1 MKGNKRIKF
10 TFLIMSI
17 ISLSLLLTSVITVYR
32 AGLNSM
38 STSYI
43 NKDQWN
49 FIEPNFYK
57 STRFDKTV
65 LPMILTGIE
74 VDLYG
79 EKDDY
84 YSDYGYFDVESF
96 KNVKFIA
103 FDKISKKYVTNTVYK
118 NIDDFKKNINGY
130 VDISFN
136 TVDGK
141 YTKKV
146 GNKENE
152 INNHYDNV
160 VPNITGSMEVYI
172 SIPKNLEKEDS
183 LYGEQYW
190 YNRDAKLIR
199 LLELIGFISSI
210 VFLISTIIYL
220 FIKVEPIDKNS
231 KILKYYSKIPLEII
245 IFLLGY
251 LMVFMID
258 WISYP
263 YMDWFAI
270 CIFVVSV
277 FTWISCIIL
286 FGKQI
291 KYFDKKIDILKT
303 SLIIKVM
310 LNFVKNIHEGIKV
323 SKKISLIRKIFIIG
337 IGCIIINLCSLIFG
351 YGGAIIVSCIIVSI
365 FTAYILKKLTYL
377 SEIMDGTEKIK
388 NGDLE
393 YKIPIKDDDNFTV
406 LAENINN
413 IGQGLENSIE
423 DALKSER
430 MKAELITNVSHDL
443 KTPLTSI
450 INYIELIKKEKN
462 IEPDY
467 INDYIKV
474 LDSKSKRLKVLIEDL
489 FEASKAS
496 SGNLEIN
503 MDKIELRQLLR
514 QSIGEMEEKILES
527 NLDIRLNLPEDKVYI
542 YADGRRMY
550 RVLENLLSNII
561 KYSLNN
567 TRVYIDLNVNEGKV
581 TLIMKN
587 ISSYEL
593 NFDQVEIMERFKRAD
608 ESRNTE
614 GSGLGLAIA
623 KDLVNLQGGK
633 FHIEIDGDLFKS
645 VLEFDEL
652 DQDQ

>member
-17 ISLSLLLTSVITVYR
+17 ISLSLLLTSVIIVYR

-79 EKDDY
+79 EKNDY

-130 VDISFN
+130 VDISVN

-160 VPNITGSMEVYI
+160 VPNITDSMEVYI

-303 SLIIKVM
+303 SFIMRFI
-310 LNFVKNIHEGIKV
+310 LNFVKNIKDGIKA
-323 SKKISLIRKIFIIG
+323 SKRISLIRKIFIIG

-351 YGGAIIVSCIIVSI
+351 YGGVIIVSCIIVSI

-388 NGDLE
+388 NGDLD
-393 YKIPIKDDDNFTV
+393 YKIP
-406 LAENINN
+406 
-413 IGQGLENSIE
+413 
-423 DALKSER
+423 
-430 MKAELITNVSHDL
+430 NVSHDL

-474 LDSKSKRLKVLIEDL
+474 LDSKSKRLKILIEDL

-593 NFDQVEIMERFKRAD
+593 NFDPVEIMERFKRAD

-652 DQDQ
+652 NQD

>member
-1 MKGNKRIKF
+1 
-10 TFLIMSI
+10 
-17 ISLSLLLTSVITVYR
+17 
-32 AGLNSM
+32 M

-74 VDLYG
+74 FDLYG
-79 EKDDY
+79 EKNDY

-130 VDISFN
+130 VDISVN

-160 VPNITGSMEVYI
+160 VPNITDSMEVYI

-258 WISYP
+258 CISYP
-263 YMDWFAI
+263 YIDWFAI

-303 SLIIKVM
+303 SFIMRFI
-310 LNFVKNIHEGIKV
+310 LNFVKSIKDGIKA

-351 YGGAIIVSCIIVSI
+351 YGGTIIIPCLTVSI
-365 FTAYILKKLTYL
+365 F
-377 SEIMDGTEKIK
+377 
-388 NGDLE
+388 
-393 YKIPIKDDDNFTV
+393 
-406 LAENINN
+406 
-413 IGQGLENSIE
+413 
-423 DALKSER
+423 
-430 MKAELITNVSHDL
+430 
-443 KTPLTSI
+443 
-450 INYIELIKKEKN
+450 
-462 IEPDY
+462 
-467 INDYIKV
+467 
-474 LDSKSKRLKVLIEDL
+474 
-489 FEASKAS
+489 
-496 SGNLEIN
+496 
-503 MDKIELRQLLR
+503 
-514 QSIGEMEEKILES
+514 
-527 NLDIRLNLPEDKVYI
+527 
-542 YADGRRMY
+542 
-550 RVLENLLSNII
+550 
-561 KYSLNN
+561 
-567 TRVYIDLNVNEGKV
+567 
-581 TLIMKN
+581 
-587 ISSYEL
+587 
-593 NFDQVEIMERFKRAD
+593 
-608 ESRNTE
+608 
-614 GSGLGLAIA
+614 
-623 KDLVNLQGGK
+623 
-633 FHIEIDGDLFKS
+633 
-645 VLEFDEL
+645 
-652 DQDQ
+652 

>member
-32 AGLNSM
+32 IGLNSM

-79 EKDDY
+79 EKNDY

-103 FDKISKKYVTNTVYK
+103 FDKISKKNVTNTVYK

-136 TVDGK
+136 TADGK
-141 YTKKV
+141 YIKKV

-160 VPNITGSMEVYI
+160 VPNINSSMEVYI
-172 SIPKNLEKEDS
+172 SIPKNLEKGDS
-183 LYGEQYW
+183 LYSEYYFYEKDFQSI
-190 YNRDAKLIR
+190 KVLKF
-199 LLELIGFISSI
+199 IGFISSI
-210 VFLISTIIYL
+210 VFLISMIIYL
-220 FIKVEPIDKNS
+220 FIKAEPIDKNS

-251 LMVFMID
+251 LMIFMID
-258 WISYP
+258 LISYT

-303 SLIIKVM
+303 SFIMRFI
-310 LNFVKNIHEGIKV
+310 LNFVKNIKDGIKA
-323 SKKISLIRKIFIIG
+323 SKRISLIRKIFIIG

-351 YGGAIIVSCIIVSI
+351 YGGVIIVSCIIVSI

-388 NGDLE
+388 NGDLD
-393 YKIPIKDDDNFTV
+393 YKIPIKDDDNFTL

-413 IGQGLENSIE
+413 IGQGLESSIE

-430 MKAELITNVSHDL
+430 MKTELITNVSHDL

-474 LDSKSKRLKVLIEDL
+474 LDSKSKRLKILIEDL

-567 TRVYIDLNVNEGKV
+567 TRVYIDLNVNKGKV

-593 NFDQVEIMERFKRAD
+593 NFDPVEIMERFKRAD

-652 DQDQ
+652 NQD

>member
-1 MKGNKRIKF
+1 
-10 TFLIMSI
+10 
-17 ISLSLLLTSVITVYR
+17 
-32 AGLNSM
+32 
-38 STSYI
+38 
-43 NKDQWN
+43 
-49 FIEPNFYK
+49 
-57 STRFDKTV
+57 
-65 LPMILTGIE
+65 
-74 VDLYG
+74 
-79 EKDDY
+79 
-84 YSDYGYFDVESF
+84 
-96 KNVKFIA
+96 
-103 FDKISKKYVTNTVYK
+103 
-118 NIDDFKKNINGY
+118 
-130 VDISFN
+130 
-136 TVDGK
+136 
-141 YTKKV
+141 
-146 GNKENE
+146 
-152 INNHYDNV
+152 
-160 VPNITGSMEVYI
+160 
-172 SIPKNLEKEDS
+172 
-183 LYGEQYW
+183 
-190 YNRDAKLIR
+190 
-199 LLELIGFISSI
+199 
-210 VFLISTIIYL
+210 
-220 FIKVEPIDKNS
+220 
-231 KILKYYSKIPLEII
+231 
-245 IFLLGY
+245 
-251 LMVFMID
+251 MVFMID

-263 YMDWFAI
+263 YIDWFAI

-303 SLIIKVM
+303 SFIMRFI
-310 LNFVKNIHEGIKV
+310 LNFVKSIKDGIKA

-351 YGGAIIVSCIIVSI
+351 YGGTIIIPCLTVSI
-365 FTAYILKKLTYL
+365 FTAYILKKLAYL

-593 NFDQVEIMERFKRAD
+593 NFDPVEIMERFKRAD

-652 DQDQ
+652 NQD

>member
-160 VPNITGSMEVYI
+160 VPNITGNMEVYI

-263 YMDWFAI
+263 YIDWFAI

-303 SLIIKVM
+303 SFIMRFI
-310 LNFVKNIHEGIKV
+310 LNFVKSIKDGIKA

-593 NFDQVEIMERFKRAD
+593 NFDPVEIMERFKRAD

-652 DQDQ
+652 NQD

>member
-160 VPNITGSMEVYI
+160 VPNITGNMEVYI

-251 LMVFMID
+251 SMVFMID

-263 YMDWFAI
+263 YIDWFAI

-303 SLIIKVM
+303 SFIMRFI
-310 LNFVKNIHEGIKV
+310 LNFVKSIKDGIKA

-351 YGGAIIVSCIIVSI
+351 YGGTIIIPCLTVSI
-365 FTAYILKKLTYL
+365 FNAYILKKLAYL

-503 MDKIELRQLLR
+503 MNKIELRQLLR

-593 NFDQVEIMERFKRAD
+593 NFDPVEIMERFKRAD

-652 DQDQ
+652 NQD

>member
-79 EKDDY
+79 EKNDY

-160 VPNITGSMEVYI
+160 VPNITGNMEVYI

-190 YNRDAKLIR
+190 YNREAKLIR

-251 LMVFMID
+251 LMILMID
-258 WISYP
+258 FISYT

-303 SLIIKVM
+303 SFIMRFI
-310 LNFVKNIHEGIKV
+310 LNFVKSIKDGIKA

-351 YGGAIIVSCIIVSI
+351 YGGTIIIPCLTVSI
-365 FTAYILKKLTYL
+365 FNAYILKKLAYL

-462 IEPDY
+462 IEPNY

-593 NFDQVEIMERFKRAD
+593 NFDPVEIMERFKRAD

-652 DQDQ
+652 NQD

>member
-160 VPNITGSMEVYI
+160 VPNITGNMEVYI

-263 YMDWFAI
+263 YIDWFAI

-303 SLIIKVM
+303 SFIMRFI
-310 LNFVKNIHEGIKV
+310 LNFVKSIKDGIKA

-351 YGGAIIVSCIIVSI
+351 YGGTIIIPCLTVSI
-365 FTAYILKKLTYL
+365 FTAYILKKLAYL

-567 TRVYIDLNVNEGKV
+567 TRVYIDLSVNEGKV

-593 NFDQVEIMERFKRAD
+593 NFDPVEIMERFKRAD

-652 DQDQ
+652 NQD

>member
-32 AGLNSM
+32 IGLNSM

-79 EKDDY
+79 EKNDY

-130 VDISFN
+130 VDISVN
-136 TVDGK
+136 TVYGK

-160 VPNITGSMEVYI
+160 VPNITDSMEVYI

-303 SLIIKVM
+303 SFIMRFI
-310 LNFVKNIHEGIKV
+310 LNFVKNIKDGIKA

-351 YGGAIIVSCIIVSI
+351 YGGVIIVSCIIVSI

-388 NGDLE
+388 NGDLD
-393 YKIPIKDDDNFTV
+393 YKIPIKDDDNFTL

-413 IGQGLENSIE
+413 IGQGLESSIE

-593 NFDQVEIMERFKRAD
+593 NFDPVEIMERFKRAD

-652 DQDQ
+652 NQD

>member
-160 VPNITGSMEVYI
+160 VPNITGNMEVYI

-263 YMDWFAI
+263 YIDWFAI

-303 SLIIKVM
+303 SFIMRFI
-310 LNFVKNIHEGIKV
+310 LNFVKSIKDGIKA

-351 YGGAIIVSCIIVSI
+351 YGGTIIIPCLTVSI
-365 FTAYILKKLTYL
+365 FNAYILKKLAYL

-593 NFDQVEIMERFKRAD
+593 NFDPVEIMERFKRAD

-652 DQDQ
+652 NQD

>member
-17 ISLSLLLTSVITVYR
+17 ISLSLLLTSVVTVYR
-32 AGLNSM
+32 VGLNSM

-79 EKDDY
+79 ETNDY

-172 SIPKNLEKEDS
+172 SIPKNLDKGDS

-251 LMVFMID
+251 SMVFMID
-258 WISYP
+258 WISYT
-263 YMDWFAI
+263 YIDWFAI
-270 CIFVVSV
+270 CIFVVSI

-303 SLIIKVM
+303 SFIMRFI
-310 LNFVKNIHEGIKV
+310 LNFVKNIKDGIKA
-323 SKKISLIRKIFIIG
+323 SKRISLIRKIFIIG

-351 YGGAIIVSCIIVSI
+351 YGGSIIVSCIIVSI
-365 FTAYILKKLTYL
+365 FTVYILKKLTYL

-388 NGDLE
+388 NGDLD
-393 YKIPIKDDDNFTV
+393 YKIPIKDDDNFTL

-503 MDKIELRQLLR
+503 MNKIELRQLLR

-593 NFDQVEIMERFKRAD
+593 NFDPVEIMERFKRAD

-652 DQDQ
+652 NQD

>member
-160 VPNITGSMEVYI
+160 VPNITGNMEVYI

-263 YMDWFAI
+263 YIDWFAI

-303 SLIIKVM
+303 SFIMRFI
-310 LNFVKNIHEGIKV
+310 LNFVKSIKDGIKA

-351 YGGAIIVSCIIVSI
+351 YGGTIIIPCLTVSI
-365 FTAYILKKLTYL
+365 FTAYILKKLAYL

-503 MDKIELRQLLR
+503 MNKIELRQLLR

-593 NFDQVEIMERFKRAD
+593 NFDPVEIMERFKRAD

-652 DQDQ
+652 NQD

>member
-263 YMDWFAI
+263 YIDWFAI

-303 SLIIKVM
+303 SFIMRFI
-310 LNFVKNIHEGIKV
+310 LNFVKSIKDGIKA

-351 YGGAIIVSCIIVSI
+351 YGGTIIIPCLTVSI
-365 FTAYILKKLTYL
+365 FTAYILKKLAYL

-593 NFDQVEIMERFKRAD
+593 NFDPVEIMERFKRAD

-652 DQDQ
+652 NQD

>member
-17 ISLSLLLTSVITVYR
+17 ISLSLLLTSVITVYI

-160 VPNITGSMEVYI
+160 VLNITGNMEVYI

-263 YMDWFAI
+263 YIDWFAI

-303 SLIIKVM
+303 SFIMRFI
-310 LNFVKNIHEGIKV
+310 LNFVKSIKDGIKA

-351 YGGAIIVSCIIVSI
+351 YGGTIIIPCLTVSI
-365 FTAYILKKLTYL
+365 FTAYILKKLAYL

-593 NFDQVEIMERFKRAD
+593 NFDPVEIMERFKRAD

-652 DQDQ
+652 NQD

>member
-160 VPNITGSMEVYI
+160 VPNITGNMEVYI

-263 YMDWFAI
+263 YIDWFAI

-303 SLIIKVM
+303 SFIMRFI
-310 LNFVKNIHEGIKV
+310 LNFVKSIKDGIKA

-351 YGGAIIVSCIIVSI
+351 YGGTIIIPCLTVSI
-365 FTAYILKKLTYL
+365 FTAYILKKLAYL

-542 YADGRRMY
+542 YADGRRIY

-567 TRVYIDLNVNEGKV
+567 TRVYIDLSVNEGKV

-593 NFDQVEIMERFKRAD
+593 NFDPVEIMERFKRAD

-652 DQDQ
+652 NQD

>member
-160 VPNITGSMEVYI
+160 VPNITGNMEVYI

-263 YMDWFAI
+263 YIDWFAI

-303 SLIIKVM
+303 SFIMRFI
-310 LNFVKNIHEGIKV
+310 LNFVKSIKDGIKA

-351 YGGAIIVSCIIVSI
+351 YGGTIIIPCLTVSI
-365 FTAYILKKLTYL
+365 FTAYILKKLAYL

-593 NFDQVEIMERFKRAD
+593 NFDPVEIMERFKRAD

-652 DQDQ
+652 NQD

>member
-160 VPNITGSMEVYI
+160 VLNITGNMEVYI

-263 YMDWFAI
+263 YIDWFAI

-303 SLIIKVM
+303 SFIMRFI
-310 LNFVKNIHEGIKV
+310 LNFVKSIKDGIKA

-351 YGGAIIVSCIIVSI
+351 YGGTIIIPCLTVSI
-365 FTAYILKKLTYL
+365 FTAYILKKLAYL

-593 NFDQVEIMERFKRAD
+593 NFDPVEIMERFKRAD

-652 DQDQ
+652 NQD